1 MITIDDLIRAK
12 ESLDKQKPKK
22 TLFGVYAEDSRT
34 YGQGRTS
41 SKRWE
46 WYLLGIW
53 YRN

>member
-12 ESLDKQKPKK
+12 ESLDKQKPKKKKK

-41 SKRWE
+41 SKR
-46 WYLLGIW
+46 
-53 YRN
+53 

>member
-41 SKRWE
+41 SKR
-46 WYLLGIW
+46 
-53 YRN
+53 